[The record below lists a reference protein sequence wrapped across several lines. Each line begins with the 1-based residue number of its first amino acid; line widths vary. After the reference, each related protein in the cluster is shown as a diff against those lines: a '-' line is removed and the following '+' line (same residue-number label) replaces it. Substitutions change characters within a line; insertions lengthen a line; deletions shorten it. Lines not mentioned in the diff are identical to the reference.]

1 MTAVVLAEGWSLWC
15 ESGTRLL
22 CPGEPLD
29 GLLNDDALEEMVRQ
43 GRATRVAESEAA

>member
-1 MTAVVLAEGWSLWC
+1 MTAVRLAEGWRLWV

-22 CPGEPLD
+22 CPGEQLD
-29 GLLNDDALEEMVRQ
+29 GLLDDQALEEMVRQ